1 MFIFIEKEWNKKTK
15 NKNFEL
21 IACTN
26 AIPNVSKFKD
36 DQTCSFDVLQGIDN
50 LLSQIDS
57 NYGTDKK
64 YNAFL
69 RRLEMVKQRQRE
81 ITEEEMHTLLEERDM
96 AMARV
101 RGNNFVIVCLNKR
114 I

>member
-1 MFIFIEKEWNKKTK
+1 M
-15 NKNFEL
+15 
-21 IACTN
+21 
-26 AIPNVSKFKD
+26 
-36 DQTCSFDVLQGIDN
+36 QGIDN

-64 YNAFL
+64 YNNFL

-81 ITEEEMHTLLEERDM
+81 ITEEEMHTLLEERDI

-101 RGNNFVIVCLNKR
+101 RESNNLVIVLKCQLKNIDPLYKQLA
-114 I
+114 IC

>member
-1 MFIFIEKEWNKKTK
+1 M
-15 NKNFEL
+15 
-21 IACTN
+21 
-26 AIPNVSKFKD
+26 
-36 DQTCSFDVLQGIDN
+36 QGIDN

-64 YNAFL
+64 YNNFL

-81 ITEEEMHTLLEERDM
+81 ITEEEMHTLLEERDI

-101 RGNNFVIVCLNKR
+101 RELNNLVIVSVN
-114 I
+114 